1 MFSYYSLIPQ
11 SIASENVYRSQLT
24 GKSKRN
30 FLEFKLII
38 KRKAKQN
45 ATPLGSLYKRVSMI
59 KRQKRINR

>member
-30 FLEFKLII
+30 FLEFQLII
-38 KRKAKQN
+38 KLKAKQN

>member
-1 MFSYYSLIPQ
+1 MFSYHSLIPQ
-11 SIASENVYRSQLT
+11 STASENVYRSQLT

-59 KRQKRINR
+59 KRQKRITR

>member
-1 MFSYYSLIPQ
+1 MFSYYSLVPQ

-30 FLEFKLII
+30 FLEFQLII

-45 ATPLGSLYKRVSMI
+45 ATPLGSL
-59 KRQKRINR
+59 